1 MIKQAEIARTFAQWL
16 ESYSPPRSI
25 AGKSDAMQREAERL
39 TAVLVKFAPSEGYLG
54 WVDSVLEQ
62 VAYQMKTRAWP
73 TVAEIGAACSN
84 ARKEARALGPVPSV
98 AMDIYELNANRM
110 KAGEAVGECYL
121 YGREAVEIIARGLI
135 DEATM
140 TKYRSA
146 AFFARKKHQGEES
159 ALRWEADAKARH
171 EDARKTFHEK
181 RVAA

>member
-1 MIKQAEIARTFAQWL
+1 MIKQAEIARAFSQWL

-25 AGKSDAMQREAERL
+25 AGKPDAMQREAERL

-84 ARKEARALGPVPSV
+84 ARKAGRNDGGPQPTALDVYEIA
-98 AMDIYELNANRM
+98 AMRM
-110 KAGEAVGECYL
+110 KSGEAVGEPYL
-121 YGREAVEIIARGLI
+121 YGREAVEMIARGLI

-146 AFFARKKHQGEES
+146 AFFARKQAHGEES
-159 ALRWEADAKARH
+159 ALLWEAEAKERH
-171 EDARKTFHEK
+171 ESAKVARRE
-181 RVAA
+181 RLAA